1 MDSGASVSIPWGAFS
16 VATGGWLLFALVS
29 FLVIRAMVRGSLV
42 PRSTLEDSIHETNE
56 WRAESR
62 IKDTQIALK
71 DEQLATKDKQLDH
84 LAEVGETQK
93 ALLHALGKLAGQ
105 EPE

>member
-1 MDSGASVSIPWGAFS
+1 MDGSGAFPWQAFS
-16 VATGGWLLFALVS
+16 VATGGWILVAG
-29 FLVIRAMVRGSLV
+29 FVVAMMRGRLV
-42 PRSTLEDSIHETNE
+42 PRSSLDDALHDRDE

-62 IKDTQIALK
+62 IKDAQIAK
-71 DEQLATKDKQLDH
+71 KNEHLDH

-93 ALLHALGKLAGQ
+93 ALLSALSKLTVQ